1 MKPIKLL
8 IVAMILFGMS
18 AGVSWYL
25 QSKLKKPNDEAKGK
39 HDPGN
44 EKVLKEPD
52 VSHAPPPKK
61 EAKDD
66 GHGKPSSVFLPESE
80 SVTQMASALKSQMD
94 AIKSKE
100 KQLTVRQKNLEAIYE
115 DLKKERGGLDE
126 LRQKI
131 VEEMKLLNEKI
142 DFLEKKSADTQ
153 TERQKVTDRTKEL
166 KQTILEVDDAERS
179 RIKQIA
185 NMVEGMQPDAA
196 GRTLM
201 ALAED
206 GKMDMAVKVVASM
219 KEGKAARI
227 LSEIG
232 DDAFAAQVINKLKG
246 LKALPKPKD

>member
-8 IVAMILFGMS
+8 IVAIILFGMS

-25 QSKLKKPNDEAKGK
+25 QSKMKKPNDEAKGK

-52 VSHAPPPKK
+52 FSHAPPKK
-61 EAKDD
+61 EVKDD
-66 GHGKPSSVFLPESE
+66 GHSKPSSVYLPESE
-80 SVTQMASALKSQMD
+80 SLTQMSASLKAQMD

-100 KQLTVRQKNLEAIYE
+100 KQLTVRQKNIEAIYE
-115 DLKKERGGLDE
+115 DLKKERGELDE
-126 LRQKI
+126 LRKKI
-131 VEEMKLLNEKI
+131 AEEMKLLNEKI
-142 DFLEKKSADTQ
+142 DFLEKKSAETQ

-166 KQTILEVDDAERS
+166 KQTLLEVDDAERS

-232 DDAFAAQVINKLKG
+232 DDAFAAQMINKLRS
-246 LKALPKPKD
+246 LKAPPKAKD